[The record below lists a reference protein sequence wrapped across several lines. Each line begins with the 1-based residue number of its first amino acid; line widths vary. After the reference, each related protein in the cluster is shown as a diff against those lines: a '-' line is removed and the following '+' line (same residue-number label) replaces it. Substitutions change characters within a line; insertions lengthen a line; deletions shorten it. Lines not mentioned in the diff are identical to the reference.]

1 LPIEYAGVNIVRE
14 SLVKLAHELNLKVD
28 VWTVND
34 AKSMKTL
41 IDMGADGIITD
52 RPDRLMSILIPA
64 KPR

>member
-1 LPIEYAGVNIVRE
+1 MEYAGVSIVRK
-14 SLVKLAHELNLKVD
+14 SLVNLAHELNLKVD

-34 AKSMKTL
+34 AKTMKAL

-52 RPDRLMSILIPA
+52 RPDRLISILIPA